1 MKKNKII
8 VRPES
13 ANLWW
18 GIYGF
23 CEKIGWEDLNLF
35 DENEKRIGSVCLNG
49 KGYLGA
55 GLDDLKNDPEEKE
68 FVEAIEKYLADNKCH
83 YWYYYGDKGDG
94 DFYEVSYFTPKN
106 NKGVKPRFMDIWH
119 PDEGIGISTIESA
132 IKTWAK
138 DHLRIVDCEIE
149 IQNEES
155 FEDSFKSFKENEEL
169 FGSDSK
175 VEVKFADELIEE
187 LSLRWQ
193 KSKDEVLKKLENSIK

>member
-1 MKKNKII
+1 MPTI
-8 VRPES
+8 
-13 ANLWW
+13 
-18 GIYGF
+18 
-23 CEKIGWEDLNLF
+23 
-35 DENEKRIGSVCLNG
+35 
-49 KGYLGA
+49 LG
-55 GLDDLKNDPEEKE
+55 
-68 FVEAIEKYLADNKCH
+68 
-83 YWYYYGDKGDG
+83 
-94 DFYEVSYFTPKN
+94 
-106 NKGVKPRFMDIWH
+106 PRL
-119 PDEGIGISTIESA
+119 TIESA

>member
-23 CEKIGWEDLNLF
+23 CEKNGWEDLNLF
-35 DENEKRIGSVCLNG
+35 NENDKRIGGVCLNG
-49 KGYLGA
+49 KGYLRA

-68 FVEAIEKYLADNKCH
+68 FVVAIEKYLADNKCH
-83 YWYYYGDKGDG
+83 YWYYYDDKDDE
-94 DFYEVSYFTPKN
+94 DFYEVPYLAPKN
-106 NKGVKPRFMDIWH
+106 KKGVKPRFMDIWH
-119 PDEGIGISTIESA
+119 PDEGIGISTINSA
-132 IKTWAK
+132 IEVWAK
-138 DHLRIVDCEIE
+138 EHLGIEGCDIE

-155 FEDSFKSFKENEEL
+155 FEDSLKSFKEEEEL
-169 FGSDSK
+169 FRGDSK

-187 LSLRWQ
+187 LSQHW
-193 KSKDEVLKKLENSIK
+193 KKPKGEVLKKLENSIK